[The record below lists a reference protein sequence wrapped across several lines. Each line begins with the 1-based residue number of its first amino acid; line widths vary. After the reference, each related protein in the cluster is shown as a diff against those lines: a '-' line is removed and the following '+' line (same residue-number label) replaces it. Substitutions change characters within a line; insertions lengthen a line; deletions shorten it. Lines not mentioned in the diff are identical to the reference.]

1 MDYNLLKLSVMLLI
15 VSGSEFQSF
24 VVLGKYENL

>member
-1 MDYNLLKLSVMLLI
+1 MGYNLLKLSVMLVI
-15 VSGSEFQSF
+15 VSGSEFQYV